1 MSVIVTATQLF
12 VTTVVVVPA
21 STLKINANMLEV
33 IQGSWLQILFI
44 IGIIVYAVR
53 TESDVRNL
61 RKDIE
66 DIKKRDTYVEVVK
79 MRAEVD
85 VNIKQI
91 SSLWEFV
98 NNLRD
103 RFKNGH

>member
-1 MSVIVTATQLF
+1 M
-12 VTTVVVVPA
+12 
-21 STLKINANMLEV
+21 E
-33 IQGSWLQILFI
+33 I
-44 IGIIVYAVR
+44 ITEYWHQIIVLVGAIIVAVR
-53 TESDVRNL
+53 LQSEVHSL

-66 DIKKRDTYVEVVK
+66 EIKKRDTYVEVVK

-98 NNLRD
+98 NSLRD